1 MQEFIK
7 WGGWSPEE
15 LKARQERE
23 LIESRLSRILAEARL
38 SNLPAGAV
46 ATNSGKTQ
54 VSTIQFLVQAYNQ
67 GTNLEF
73 TFNVEASSST
83 TATINWG
90 NGVVNDNL
98 LVDLGMTTFSNV
110 YAQDGDYTVSVTF
123 ADPSVI
129 TELDFPGMD

>member
-1 MQEFIK
+1 M
-7 WGGWSPEE
+7 
-15 LKARQERE
+15 
-23 LIESRLSRILAEARL
+23 EARI
-38 SNLPAGAV
+38 SQAMMASVGA
-46 ATNSGKTQ
+46 SGTSSET
-54 VSTIQFLVQAYNQ
+54 STIQFLVQAYNQ

>member
-1 MQEFIK
+1 MQQFIQ
-7 WGGWSPEE
+7 WGGLTPEQFRAKQQHE
-15 LKARQERE
+15 
-23 LIESRLSRILAEARL
+23 IMEARI
-38 SNLPAGAV
+38 SQAMMASVGA
-46 ATNSGKTQ
+46 SGTSSET
-54 VSTIQFLVQAYNQ
+54 STIQFLVQAYNQ

>member
-1 MQEFIK
+1 MQQFIQ
-7 WGGWSPEE
+7 WGGLTPEE
-15 LKARQERE
+15 FRAKQHKE
-23 LIESRLSRILAEARL
+23 IMEARI
-38 SNLPAGAV
+38 SQAMMASVGA
-46 ATNSGKTQ
+46 SGTSSET
-54 VSTIQFLVQAYNQ
+54 STIQFVVPAYNQ

-73 TFNVEASSST
+73 TFYVEAASST

-110 YAQDGDYTVSVTF
+110 YAQDGEYTVSVTF
-123 ADPSVI
+123 ADPSAI

>member
-1 MQEFIK
+1 MQQFIQ
-7 WGGWSPEE
+7 WGGLTPEQFRAKQQHE
-15 LKARQERE
+15 
-23 LIESRLSRILAEARL
+23 IMEARI
-38 SNLPAGAV
+38 SQAMMASVGA
-46 ATNSGKTQ
+46 SGTSSET
-54 VSTIQFLVQAYNQ
+54 STIQFLVQAYNQ

-123 ADPSVI
+123 ADPSAI